1 MSMVKLIFIKID
13 SSVIGKGY
21 FDRKIAFTRGNF
33 VVFYHLDVMRE
44 PTMSEEKGK
53 KRGLLIVYTGDGKGK
68 TTAALGMCVRAVGYD
83 WKICIIQFVKGSWK
97 YGELKGLKR
106 LEPNVR
112 LEIIGEGF
120 VGIVDDTKEF
130 KEHKAAADKGI
141 ELAASVIESGDY
153 PLVILDEL
161 NVAHSL
167 GLINDADIESL
178 LALRHEDQN
187 LVITGRGA
195 PEWLLERA
203 DLVTEMKEI
212 KHPYQKGI
220 LAQKGIDW

>member
-1 MSMVKLIFIKID
+1 MTDK
-13 SSVIGKGY
+13 
-21 FDRKIAFTRGNF
+21 
-33 VVFYHLDVMRE
+33 
-44 PTMSEEKGK
+44 EKK
-53 KRGLLIVYTGDGKGK
+53 QGLLIVYTGDGKGK
-68 TTAALGMCVRAVGYD
+68 TTAALGMCVRAIGYD

-97 YGELKGLKR
+97 YGELKGLKK

-130 KEHKAAADKGI
+130 EEHKIAAEKGI
-141 ELAASVIESGDY
+141 ALARSVIQSNEY
-153 PLVILDEL
+153 RLVILDEL

-167 GLINDADIESL
+167 GLINDTDIESL
-178 LALRHEDQN
+178 LSIKPEKQS
-187 LVITGRGA
+187 LVITGRSA
-195 PEWLLERA
+195 PDWLLERA

-212 KHPYQKGI
+212 RNPYQQGI